1 MSYVALRGVCV
12 GALLSAMLLGAGL
25 TSKESLAADKD
36 APKAEKKEAKER
48 AKPRGRL
55 PDFYSK
61 VVTEEQK
68 VKIYAVQDAHQ
79 DKIAALSAQMK
90 EELAK
95 QKAEIDA
102 ILTPE
107 QLEKV
112 KALVAEVTAQRATK
126 AAAAKAETKPA
137 AEKPA
142 ETKATVTPAKTA
154 TGSK

>member
-1 MSYVALRGVCV
+1 
-12 GALLSAMLLGAGL
+12 MLLGAGL
-25 TSKESLAADKD
+25 SSYRSLAADKE
-36 APKAEKKEAKER
+36 AVKAEKKEAKER

-68 VKIYAVQDAHQ
+68 EKIYAVQAAHA

-95 QKAEIDA
+95 QKEEIDA
-102 ILTPE
+102 VLTPE
-107 QLEKV
+107 QREKLKV
-112 KALVAEVTAQRATK
+112 LVAEDTAQRASRAKAK
-126 AAAAKAETKPA
+126 AAEAKP

-142 ETKATVTPAKTA
+142 EAKPA